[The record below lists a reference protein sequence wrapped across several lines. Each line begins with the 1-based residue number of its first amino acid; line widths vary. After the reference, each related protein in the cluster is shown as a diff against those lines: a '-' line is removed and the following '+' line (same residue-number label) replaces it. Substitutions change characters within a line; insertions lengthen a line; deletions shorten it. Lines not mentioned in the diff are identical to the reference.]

1 MNSGL
6 VVNVSD
12 GGTANIF
19 IGPEWGPEA
28 EIARG
33 VSPDVLEDTD
43 PSLTGLEDVE
53 SRMATVVD
61 PEVPTES
68 DEQPISDER
77 IEELEEIAKRDAKN
91 LHTRSIY
98 LVRLVELLGKARRLE
113 GFVSTTRTKPDD
125 RTIVEDRNYENQKD
139 AEELL
144 KRACDVC
151 PFAGDCAIK
160 GSIGRW
166 TQTHPYAGSDKRL
179 NYERERGYRPK
190 KVEGRMKFLSRLF
203 RNKTAHCMP
212 EKI

>member
-19 IGPEWGPEA
+19 IGPESGPEA

-33 VSPDVLEDTD
+33 VSPKALEDTD
-43 PSLTGLEDVE
+43 PNLTGLEYAE
-53 SRMATVVD
+53 SRIAAVD
-61 PEVPTES
+61 SEDPSKS
-68 DEQPISDER
+68 DEQPISDKR
-77 IEELEEIAKRDAKN
+77 IEELEKIAKRDAKN
-91 LHTRSIY
+91 LHNRSIY

-125 RTIVEDRNYENQKD
+125 RTVVEDRNYENQKN
-139 AEELL
+139 AQELL
-144 KRACDVC
+144 KRACSVC

-160 GSIGRW
+160 GSIDRW
-166 TQTHPYAGSDKRL
+166 TQTHPYADSDKRL

-190 KVEGRMKFLSRLF
+190 RVEGRMKFLSRLF